1 MNTRFTTTALAIAG
15 ILIVLVAVAACQS
28 ESDTSNSTL
37 EVMSG
42 RNPNASVSG
51 TVTYRERIAL
61 TEGVALV
68 VELRTP
74 AMPTVRLLLLHVR
87 PSPAQVKSPSSSK
100 SVTTARTS
108 APAIDIRSVQI
119 SLNPTIA

>member
-1 MNTRFTTTALAIAG
+1 MYTRFTTTLLAIAG

-51 TVTYRERIAL
+51 TVTYRERIVL
-61 TEGVALV
+61 TEGATLV
-68 VELRTP
+68 VELRDTREP
-74 AMPTVRLLLLHVR
+74 LNNVVRDAYN
-87 PSPAQVKSPSSSK
+87 SPWG
-100 SVTTARTS
+100 
-108 APAIDIRSVQI
+108 
-119 SLNPTIA
+119 L